1 MRKRNLLLVGLLVL
15 VNLEVL
21 QGVGVLGGSDD
32 SEEVLKAGVNTVS
45 TGAV

>member
-32 SEEVLKAGVNTVS
+32 SEEVL
-45 TGAV
+45 